1 MTAIDLM
8 EKEMRFAQPSVSALV
23 FVNVFCMYI
32 PDAYCWVLSFNPEMG
47 INGLV
52 SCLCL
57 SVRSSIYPTFIV
69 GFVFQSLLLSVL
81 QLLVYSCR
89 ICRCQGMRSD
99 SAKSEACV
107 H

>member
-1 MTAIDLM
+1 VTAIDLM

-32 PDAYCWVLSFNPEMG
+32 PDAYCWVLSFNPKMG
-47 INGLV
+47 LF
-52 SCLCL
+52 LACL

-89 ICRCQGMRSD
+89 IC
-99 SAKSEACV
+99 
-107 H
+107 